1 MGNTKLNNNWV
12 FWFHDPTDNNWDITS
27 YKKIYEMET
36 IHDFWSLYN
45 RIDSNIVENSMIFLM
60 RKNIE
65 PLWEHK
71 DNMNGGSWS
80 LKISKNEIKKNWD
93 RISIA
98 LLGENISLDK
108 SNIINGISISPKK
121 NFCIIKIWNRDK
133 KYNIVSLLNR
143 IDGVSFEGMIYKP
156 HN

>member
-1 MGNTKLNNNWV
+1 MFVSGKSDTAEYLWESSPFTKNFSGDFQAVNALTQTEPTHEFTDVVDAGAVVLAGNTDGNIYSLKL
-12 FWFHDPTDNNWDITS
+12 D
-27 YKKIYEMET
+27 
-36 IHDFWSLYN
+36 
-45 RIDSNIVENSMIFLM
+45 
-60 RKNIE
+60 
-65 PLWEHK
+65 
-71 DNMNGGSWS
+71 GGSWS
-80 LKISKNEIKKNWD
+80 LKISKNEIKKKWD

-133 KYNIVSLLNR
+133 KFNIVSLLNM
-143 IDGVSFEGMIYKP
+143 IEGVSFEGMIYKP